1 MRVAPVR
8 TTSEPKDRRRLL
20 GSLTRQR
27 ILAAAEKLF
36 SAAGYDAIG
45 MREITRAAGVN
56 SAAVH
61 YHFGSKEELF
71 LELLRARAE
80 PIARKRDELLDE
92 LEARGPLVLE
102 DVLTAFLQP
111 AIFDNPEGDLQHSPF
126 AELRARLVFHREP
139 SVRALLSEIF
149 DASSNR
155 YIDALGACL
164 PHLERVDVYFRFHCL
179 LGTMFYTMSNPG
191 RVQEISHGMSDVSD
205 PDLVMAH
212 MVPFLAAGFRAPSV
226 ALAAETKG
234 GRSRQS

>member
-1 MRVAPVR
+1 MKHQREQIA
-8 TTSEPKDRRRLL
+8 SHLKDRRRAL
-20 GSLTRQR
+20 GSITRQR

-36 SAAGYDAIG
+36 SASGYDAIG

-80 PIARKRDELLDE
+80 PIARQRDQLLDE
-92 LEARGPLVLE
+92 LQQRGPLVLE
-102 DVLTAFLQP
+102 DVLTAFLKP
-111 AIFDNPEGDLQHSPF
+111 AIFENPEGNLQRSPF

-139 SVRALLSEIF
+139 SVRALLAEIF
-149 DASSNR
+149 DASSKR
-155 YIDALGACL
+155 YVDALIECL
-164 PHLERVDVYFRFHCL
+164 PELDRVDIYFRFHCL

-191 RVQEISHGMSDVSD
+191 RVQELSQGLSDLSD

-212 MVPFLAAGFRAPSV
+212 IVPFLAAGFRAPPVGMVSPG
-226 ALAAETKG
+226 KS
-234 GRSRQS
+234 GRVQVS